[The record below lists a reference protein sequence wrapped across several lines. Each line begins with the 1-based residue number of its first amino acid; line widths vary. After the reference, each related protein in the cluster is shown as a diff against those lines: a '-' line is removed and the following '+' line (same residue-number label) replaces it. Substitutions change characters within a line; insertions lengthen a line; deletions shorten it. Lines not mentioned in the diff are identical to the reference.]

1 MSKIATLPLDCDAAK
16 RKLDSLNLAP
26 VDLPLLVSMLETIDS
41 VNDQRHLDLV
51 MAEAGGLL
59 RGLIHG
65 LVLTPQQGAEV
76 GTLFHAVATNER
88 AQMN

>member
-1 MSKIATLPLDCDAAK
+1 MSKIATLPLDCEAAK
-16 RKLDSLNLAP
+16 RKLESLNLNP
-26 VDLPLLVSMLETIDS
+26 VDLPILVTMLEVIDS
-41 VNDQRHLDLV
+41 VSDGRHLELV

-65 LVLTPQQGAEV
+65 LVLTPHQGIDV
-76 GTLFHAVATNER
+76 GMLLDAVATHKR

>member
-1 MSKIATLPLDCDAAK
+1 
-16 RKLDSLNLAP
+16 
-26 VDLPLLVSMLETIDS
+26 MLETIDS

-51 MAEAGGLL
+51 MAEACGLL